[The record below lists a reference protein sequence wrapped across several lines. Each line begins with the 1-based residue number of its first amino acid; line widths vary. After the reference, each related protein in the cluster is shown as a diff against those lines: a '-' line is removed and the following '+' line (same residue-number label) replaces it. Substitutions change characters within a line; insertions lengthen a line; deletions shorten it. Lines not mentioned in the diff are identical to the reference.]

1 VGVTVAAIRMVAAAV
16 LVSAAV
22 QAAEVARTARLA
34 MQVAQETDGTPTPR
48 WLAAAGLF
56 NDATTVAALAAE
68 PAPFDAPEAAW
79 RDLVV
84 SRIEAWTAAMPGLE
98 RPFDDTEPPA
108 LLYVLVGNVGAMD
121 AFVVDDTTIAFDVG
135 ALQRIYGDAS
145 TPENGARI
153 DRFFAHEYT
162 HVVHRAWRAQRDLD
176 LDTPL
181 ERALWVCLTEGLGNY
196 RSLSDR
202 WFADDTQLSE
212 HARIVLAR
220 LQPILVDRLGRLA
233 TASDEEAVELTRGL
247 SMGPFEEKW
256 GALPVALWLAVE
268 VAADPDALAHWIER
282 GPWGV
287 LDLARRHLPSDLAA
301 TLPEWPGN

>member
-1 VGVTVAAIRMVAAAV
+1 MAARIAAVAAAAALASAMV
-16 LVSAAV
+16 HPTDLVRA
-22 QAAEVARTARLA
+22 ARLA
-34 MQVAQETDGTPTPR
+34 VQVGQEKDGTPTAR
-48 WLAAAGLF
+48 WLAAASLF
-56 NDATTVAALAAE
+56 NDAATVAALAAE
-68 PAPFDAPEAAW
+68 SAPFDAAEAAW

-84 SRIEAWTAAMPGLE
+84 SRSDAWTAAMPGLE
-98 RPFDDTEPPA
+98 RPFRDTEPPA

-162 HVVHRAWRAQRDLD
+162 HVVHRAWRAQRDLE
-176 LDTPL
+176 LHSQL
-181 ERALWVCLTEGLGNY
+181 ERALWDCLTEGLGNY

-212 HARIVLAR
+212 RARIVLAR

-247 SMGPFEEKW
+247 SMGPFDEKW
-256 GALPVALWLAVE
+256 GALPVALWLAEE
-268 VAADPDALAHWIER
+268 VAADPDALTHWIER

-287 LDLARRHLPSDLAA
+287 LDLARRHLPADLAA
-301 TLPEWPGN
+301 GLPERPAE

>member
-1 VGVTVAAIRMVAAAV
+1 MAARIAAVAAAAALASAMV
-16 LVSAAV
+16 HPTDLVRA
-22 QAAEVARTARLA
+22 ARLA
-34 MQVAQETDGTPTPR
+34 VQVGQEKDGTPTAR
-48 WLAAAGLF
+48 WLAAASLF
-56 NDATTVAALAAE
+56 NDAATVAALAAE
-68 PAPFDAPEAAW
+68 SAPFDAAEAAW

-84 SRIEAWTAAMPGLE
+84 SRSDAWTAAMPGLE
-98 RPFDDTEPPA
+98 RPFRDTEPPA

-162 HVVHRAWRAQRDLD
+162 HVVHRAWRAQRDLE
-176 LDTPL
+176 LHTQL
-181 ERALWVCLTEGLGNY
+181 ERALWDCLTEGLGNY

-212 HARIVLAR
+212 RARIVLAR

-247 SMGPFEEKW
+247 SMGPFDEKW
-256 GALPVALWLAVE
+256 GALPVALWLAEE
-268 VAADPDALAHWIER
+268 VAADPDALTHWIER

-287 LDLARRHLPSDLAA
+287 LDLARRHLPADLAA
-301 TLPEWPGN
+301 GLPERPAE